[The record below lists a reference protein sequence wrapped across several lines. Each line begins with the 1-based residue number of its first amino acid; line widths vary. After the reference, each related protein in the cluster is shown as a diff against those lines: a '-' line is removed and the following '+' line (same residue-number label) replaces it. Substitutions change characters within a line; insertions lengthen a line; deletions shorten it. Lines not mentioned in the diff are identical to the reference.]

1 MLTKRHGINSVAQ
14 ELLFRM
20 LPDGVAGSDEE
31 LIEQLELLEGMSLV
45 GRCIVSNAGVGGG
58 CSDDGECVSGVESLW
73 AFKNVLHQQ
82 VCATACVVPHMRVFW
97 LSVGGGAFLNMR
109 PLTRL

>member
-1 MLTKRHGINSVAQ
+1 MNSVAQ

-58 CSDDGECVSGVESLW
+58 YSDDGECISGVESLW

-82 VCATACVVPHMRVFW
+82 VRATAWVHIVEVCFENKVRNNY
-97 LSVGGGAFLNMR
+97 L
-109 PLTRL
+109 RLMQCT